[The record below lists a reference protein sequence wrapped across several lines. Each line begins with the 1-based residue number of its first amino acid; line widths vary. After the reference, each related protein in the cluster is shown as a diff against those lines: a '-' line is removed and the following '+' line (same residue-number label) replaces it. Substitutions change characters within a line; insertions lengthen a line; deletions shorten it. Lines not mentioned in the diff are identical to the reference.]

1 MSPPPLQDQW
11 RCCAETGCWR
21 VPFPAPT
28 LPLNPNADA
37 SISKVQKTQLEDV
50 EFAQVV
56 DLAAEPFSKP
66 QTGLA
71 EKLDDTVINDNLET
85 GDGDDLEPSQ
95 HFLDALENVELKHGQ
110 AAEPAL
116 KKPRAAEKTAAEASG
131 ELAEPRGRTNISIE
145 DLSRLLREQGASQEA
160 QFENTFWPV

>member
-37 SISKVQKTQLEDV
+37 FIPEVQKTQLEDV
-50 EFAQVV
+50 ELAQVD

-66 QTGLA
+66 QTDWLA
-71 EKLDDTVINDNLET
+71 EKLGDTVTNDNLET
-85 GDGDDLEPSQ
+85 GDGDDLELSQ
-95 HFLDALENVELKHGQ
+95 HVLDALENVGLKQGQ

-116 KKPRAAEKTAAEASG
+116 KKPFCRRNGSRSQRRA
-131 ELAEPRGRTNISIE
+131 R
-145 DLSRLLREQGASQEA
+145 
-160 QFENTFWPV
+160 